1 MIYVLFSIFM
11 LLLVISFGR
20 YGSESVNFRKKVS
33 ELEAEAARLSAV
45 LKKIVIERDD
55 LISRT
60 NELATKL
67 ISLERD
73 YKYLTKSD
81 SLVKEIAALY
91 DKKDTL
97 LTTEDWRNSLDPVF
111 SEFVSY
117 IESTNISFDKKLN

>member
-1 MIYVLFSIFM
+1 M

-67 ISLERD
+67 VSLERD

-97 LTTEDWRNSLDPVF
+97 LTTEDWRNSLDSVF

-117 IESTNISFDKKLN
+117 IESTSISFDKKLN